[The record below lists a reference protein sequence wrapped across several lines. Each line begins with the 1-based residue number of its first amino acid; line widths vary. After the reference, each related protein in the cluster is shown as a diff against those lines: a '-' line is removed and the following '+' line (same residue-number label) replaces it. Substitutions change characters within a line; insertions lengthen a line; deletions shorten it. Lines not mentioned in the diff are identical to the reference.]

1 MIKFIYNNKPYS
13 TPNLAKK
20 LKKMGIT
27 EQDIT
32 ITKKDV
38 PIQEPDNSIIKHH
51 FKLPNGFTVT
61 SIYDNLNH
69 LNIKEYTQID

>member
-1 MIKFIYNNKPYS
+1 MVKFIYNNKPYS
-13 TPNLAKK
+13 TPDLTKK

-32 ITKKDV
+32 IIKKDT

-51 FKLPNGFTVT
+51 FRLPNGYTVT
-61 SIYDNLNH
+61 SIYDNLNN
-69 LNIKEYTQID
+69 LNITDYEKLD

>member
-1 MIKFIYNNKPYS
+1 MVKFIYNNKPYS
-13 TPNLAKK
+13 TPDLTKK

-32 ITKKDV
+32 IIKKDV

-51 FKLPNGFTVT
+51 FRLPNGYIVT
-61 SIYDNLNH
+61 SIYDNLDN
-69 LNIKEYTQID
+69 LGIKEYKQID